1 MESSPDALL
10 VVAEDGTIRMVN
22 TAAERM
28 FGYARGEL
36 VGSDHRMLL
45 AEGFRNGLQRLFFN
59 LRRERPRRRR
69 HRGRRR
75 LTTDTAPVEAYGLR
89 RDGTEFQ
96 AEVAGS
102 IFFTGQA
109 PGRTVRD
116 REHDR
121 RGPGHL
127 APAGER

>member
-10 VVAEDGTIRMVN
+10 VVAEDGTISMVN

-59 LRRERPRRRR
+59 LRREAHAGADTQAYR
-69 HRGRRR
+69 HRRC
-75 LTTDTAPVEAYGLR
+75 R
-89 RDGTEFQ
+89 RD
-96 AEVAGS
+96 
-102 IFFTGQA
+102 
-109 PGRTVRD
+109 
-116 REHDR
+116 
-121 RGPGHL
+121 
-127 APAGER
+127 